1 MAQVLISYV
10 EEDCDLA
17 SGLARGLEESGLTA
31 WYYQRDGLADQS
43 YPGQIAAAIESCAAM
58 VVVIS
63 GAAIRSRQ
71 MESEIVRGHEL
82 QKSMLPVLWQISH
95 ADVQNLKPGWQEA
108 VVAASST
115 RIPPEGVQSIL
126 ARVLGELAR
135 LGVIPEVDGT
145 TPPTAEPADAKAGSA
160 APVHRT
166 GSASQLD
173 VDLSAVFDRTSY
185 PPAEDPLAYCLTRLR
200 VNAGTNST
208 DAPTPSDGPGVDV
221 ALVLDVSGSMEKP
234 NRYPLLC
241 EAVRRLVT
249 GLGPQDWISV
259 TLFTDRSRTVFPF
272 LPAVE
277 VAFDPEQIVTAMNE
291 SGLLFGPR
299 TNLAPGLLLAL
310 QEFGSQASAGG
321 RVRRTYILTDGEL
334 HDTPECAA
342 VLDSFRPRSVEVH
355 VYGFGDE
362 FNAAALKR
370 LVSDQIGGTVK
381 PIANEHDITRTFAHV
396 ALVNR
401 RVVATGA
408 KLEVAFNSEVA
419 CGDAWV
425 FQPHGRYLGTIQDRR
440 VQHEFGGLE
449 AGRWYSLLLELRLP
463 PRPGAVGS
471 AEVSWIVGDE
481 LQSRRIEL
489 IAERTQAAASV
500 VPEVRRALN
509 VVQILRARDD
519 SAAELASY
527 KARLELA
534 ILENRDPELKR
545 ALEKIIAG
553 LSEPLAAAQLEEAQ
567 SLEPSRGMGERVRP
581 SALARWT
588 ALVQKRT
595 AGGSLTDREQLIL
608 DSDPST
614 AVYGAYADQPA
625 FSEARLVSDL
635 TDVLNDSII
644 SESSNGQAMER
655 AVGASRKYYKADYD
669 QDHRQQA
676 ISLLIQFGEVLGVRQ
691 ESVMELIQRL
701 L

>member
-1 MAQVLISYV
+1 M
-10 EEDCDLA
+10 DLSSVRSDFVPTRGRPAGLLPDQA
-17 SGLARGLEESGLTA
+17 SGERWDE
-31 WYYQRDGLADQS
+31 
-43 YPGQIAAAIESCAAM
+43 
-58 VVVIS
+58 
-63 GAAIRSRQ
+63 
-71 MESEIVRGHEL
+71 
-82 QKSMLPVLWQISH
+82 
-95 ADVQNLKPGWQEA
+95 
-108 VVAASST
+108 
-115 RIPPEGVQSIL
+115 
-126 ARVLGELAR
+126 
-135 LGVIPEVDGT
+135 
-145 TPPTAEPADAKAGSA
+145 
-160 APVHRT
+160 
-166 GSASQLD
+166 
-173 VDLSAVFDRTSY
+173 FDRRTY
-185 PPAEDPLAYCLTRLR
+185 AQRRAL
-200 VNAGTNST
+200 
-208 DAPTPSDGPGVDV
+208 VDV

-299 TNLAPGLLLAL
+299 TNLAPGLWSAL

-401 RVVATGA
+401 RWLRPAPSWRSPSIRRSHAATPGCSSPTADIWERSRIAACSTNSVDSRPGVV
-408 KLEVAFNSEVA
+408 
-419 CGDAWV
+419 
-425 FQPHGRYLGTIQDRR
+425 
-440 VQHEFGGLE
+440 
-449 AGRWYSLLLELRLP
+449 SLLLELRLP

-500 VPEVRRALN
+500 VPEVRRALD

-534 ILENRDPELKR
+534 ILENRDPELK
-545 ALEKIIAG
+545 K
-553 LSEPLAAAQLEEAQ
+553 
-567 SLEPSRGMGERVRP
+567 
-581 SALARWT
+581 SA
-588 ALVQKRT
+588 
-595 AGGSLTDREQLIL
+595 RE
-608 DSDPST
+608 
-614 AVYGAYADQPA
+614 
-625 FSEARLVSDL
+625 
-635 TDVLNDSII
+635 
-644 SESSNGQAMER
+644 
-655 AVGASRKYYKADYD
+655 
-669 QDHRQQA
+669 DHRRP
-676 ISLLIQFGEVLGVRQ
+676 V
-691 ESVMELIQRL
+691 
-701 L
+701 